1 MSISYLGNV
10 FIRSARWV
18 SIKCSLSLT
27 KTENSQKLF
36 LRMVKQWASFCLG
49 FGGRSWAEHQ
59 ISDHH
64 HSLTLKT
71 VQAVESLPM
80 IVILL
85 SGGRS
90 LDHL

>member
-1 MSISYLGNV
+1 
-10 FIRSARWV
+10 
-18 SIKCSLSLT
+18 
-27 KTENSQKLF
+27 
-36 LRMVKQWASFCLG
+36 MVKQWASFCLG